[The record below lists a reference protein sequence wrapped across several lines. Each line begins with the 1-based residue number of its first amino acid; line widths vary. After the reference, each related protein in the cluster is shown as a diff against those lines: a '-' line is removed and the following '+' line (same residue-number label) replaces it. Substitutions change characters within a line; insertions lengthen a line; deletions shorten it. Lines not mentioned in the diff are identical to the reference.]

1 MKIFADARTRSIEG
15 YISTGLLLCMLI
27 VVLMEILL
35 INLRKGLPW
44 TNDASIW
51 IWVWMIFMGFSELE
65 RTNQHL
71 QADIIMNKFSVKIQN
86 IVYLFTDILFGMFLM
101 HLILIAYK
109 YIQFVW
115 GNTPTTLSILPMGVL
130 YSSFFVGS
138 ILALFRIVLRIFR
151 RIAYYKTIKEP

>member
-1 MKIFADARTRSIEG
+1 MKIFADAKARSIEG
-15 YISTGLLLCMLI
+15 YICAGLLLCMLMI
-27 VVLMEILL
+27 VLMEILL

-86 IVYLFTDILFGMFLM
+86 IVYLLTDILFSVFLV

-138 ILALFRIVLRIFR
+138 ILALLRIILRIFR
-151 RIAYYKTIKEP
+151 RIAYHKIIKEP